1 MNWSAFAALLQTVLS
16 LIPMIT
22 SSAKINEIIAQ
33 LINIIP
39 VAVQEAQDVVPLIR
53 NIIAALSNS
62 SSVTPDQVAALKAL
76 DAEIDASYDAALS
89 AYVAARKNPQTPAA
103 Q

>member
-1 MNWSAFAALLQTVLS
+1 MNWSAFAAMMQTLLS
-16 LIPMIT
+16 LIPLIT

-39 VAVQEAQDVVPLIR
+39 VALQEAQDVVPLIR
-53 NIIAALSNS
+53 NIISALSNS
-62 SSVTPDQVAALKAL
+62 GAVTPDQVAALKAL
-76 DAEIDASYDAALS
+76 DAEIDASYAAALT
-89 AYVAARKNPQTPAA
+89 AYLAARRPQTPAA

>member
-1 MNWSAFAALLQTVLS
+1 MNWSTVSALLQTILS

-22 SSAKINEIIAQ
+22 NSSKISEIITQ

-76 DAEIDASYDAALS
+76 DAQIDQSYDTALAAYL
-89 AYVAARKNPQTPAA
+89 ARRAPANPQ
-103 Q
+103 

>member
-1 MNWSAFAALLQTVLS
+1 MNWSAFAALLQTLLS

-76 DAEIDASYDAALS
+76 DAQIDASYDAALA
-89 AYVAARKNPQTPAA
+89 AYMAARTPQPAA